1 MKKKETTLVGK
12 KKEVRENKGRKENL
26 LLRVCVKVKQEDLLV
41 SLNRRMNVL
50 LVTLMNEDEKE
61 EETWL

>member
-1 MKKKETTLVGK
+1 MKEKETILVGK

-26 LLRVCVKVKQEDLLV
+26 LLRVFVKVKQEDLLV
-41 SLNRRMNVL
+41 SLNRRKNEL

-61 EETWL
+61 EKTWL

>member
-1 MKKKETTLVGK
+1 MKKETNLVGMM
-12 KKEVRENKGRKENL
+12 KEVGEKKGRKESL
-26 LLRVCVKVKQEDLLV
+26 FLQVFVKVKQEDLLV

-61 EETWL
+61 EKTWL